1 MTALKIEPYVCIQG
15 DGKLIMLNGAFTP
28 EELRNILDEAAQRP
42 QWHAHMGE
50 TRTWH
55 GPPAQLQNLPREPD
69 RCTGVEIDTDE
80 LLL

>member
-1 MTALKIEPYVCIQG
+1 MKIEIEPYVCIQD
-15 DGKLIMLNGAFTP
+15 DGKLILLNGAFTP

-42 QWHAHMGE
+42 QCLACGGG
-50 TRTWH
+50 TTWH
-55 GPPAQLQNLPREPD
+55 GPPLQNLPREPD

>member
-1 MTALKIEPYVCIQG
+1 MKIEPYVCIQG

-28 EELRNILDEAAQRP
+28 EELRDILDEAPVMQ
-42 QWHAHMGE
+42 
-50 TRTWH
+50 
-55 GPPAQLQNLPREPD
+55 